1 MNTFGSIRSEGTKEK
16 IQKALMYLLK
26 RKNFNEIYVKDIC
39 KIACINRSSFY
50 SHYEDINDLMLKTE
64 QKLSK
69 HIESLFSSIPYYD
82 RNSFIKMFNFIREN
96 ADFYSA
102 FLKNHGGSFMAET
115 DFNNF
120 RKKIQNNSI
129 VKLQYSDSEIIYHLA
144 FFSAGL
150 TAICK
155 VWLNDSMK
163 ESPEELADI
172 IQKEYESKIKFFAN
186 KN

>member
-1 MNTFGSIRSEGTKEK
+1 MNTFGNIRSEGTKEK

-102 FLKNHGGSFMAET
+102 FLKNHEGSFMAET

-155 VWLNDSMK
+155 VWLNDGMK

-172 IQKEYESKIKFFAN
+172 IQKEYESKIRFFAN